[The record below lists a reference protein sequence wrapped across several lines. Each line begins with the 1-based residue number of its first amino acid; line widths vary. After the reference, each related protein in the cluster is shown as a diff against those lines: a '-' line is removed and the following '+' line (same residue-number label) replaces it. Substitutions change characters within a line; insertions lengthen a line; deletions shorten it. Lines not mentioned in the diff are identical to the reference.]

1 MSKESGEHL
10 GHEVSYKTYVAVALA
25 LVCLTAITVWA
36 SRQNFGAPA
45 INIVI
50 AMAIASLKASLVAL
64 WFMHLK
70 YENTLTWIFVIFPI
84 ALLAL
89 LIGFSLSDEL
99 LRAVQSMRL

>member
-1 MSKESGEHL
+1 MSKDVHL
-10 GHEVSYKTYVAVALA
+10 GHEVSYKTYVAVAVA
-25 LVCLTAITVWA
+25 LIILTAITVWA
-36 SRQNFGAPA
+36 SKIDFGAPA

-50 AMAIASLKASLVAL
+50 AMAIASIKASLVAL

-70 YENTLTWIFVIFPI
+70 YEDVLTWIFVIFPI

-99 LRAVQSMRL
+99 LRAAQSMGL